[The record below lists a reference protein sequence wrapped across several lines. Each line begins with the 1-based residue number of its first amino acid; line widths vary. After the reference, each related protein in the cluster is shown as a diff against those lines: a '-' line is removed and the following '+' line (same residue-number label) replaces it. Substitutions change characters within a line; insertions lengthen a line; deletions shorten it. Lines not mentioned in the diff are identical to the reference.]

1 MDSTRSRSWISPAA
15 LAVAALAAGVLPAAA
30 HATPATAPAQPPP
43 SAPVATTASSAPLKL
58 LLPSPLG
65 VERARSDA
73 AQLAKLFTS
82 LLQREVVAEVAPN
95 AEIAAMLASGK
106 ADLGWLS
113 AAEYLEASRLSG
125 GRVAPVSKL
134 LRGGLPFYRS
144 ALFTL
149 KWHKKLISPA
159 SLKGKKLA
167 FVRPDSAAGYLL
179 PRQILL
185 AAGLTE
191 AELKEDG
198 TFYGDHAAVCAAVA
212 AGKAEAGAT
221 FSNDRAG
228 GLIAGCS
235 ETLGQ
240 KTADLKVLAVSD
252 PIPNDLI
259 VVRPGY
265 PLDGFAALRTA
276 LDGLRGSAEG
286 KRVLEEVFHSDAFV
300 ASDDGEFDLLRE
312 ALK

>member
-1 MDSTRSRSWISPAA
+1 MGSTRSQPWTSPAA
-15 LAVAALAAGVLPAAA
+15 RAVVLLLAGLLPTAAPAAA
-30 HATPATAPAQPPP
+30 ALP
-43 SAPVATTASSAPLKL
+43 PLKL
-58 LLPSPLG
+58 ILPSPLG

-82 LLQREVVAEVAPN
+82 ILQREVTAEVAPN
-95 AEIAAMLASGK
+95 EQISALLADGK

-113 AAEYLEASRLSG
+113 AAEFLEASRLSG
-125 GRVAPVSKL
+125 GKVVPVSKL

-149 KWHKKLISPA
+149 KWHKRLISPA

-198 TFYGDHAAVCAAVA
+198 TFYGDHAAVCSAVSS
-212 AGKAEAGAT
+212 GKADAGAT
-221 FSNDRAG
+221 ISNDRAG
-228 GLIAGCS
+228 GAIAGCAQ
-235 ETLGQ
+235 TLGQ

-252 PIPNDLI
+252 PIPNDVI
-259 VVRPGY
+259 AVRPGY
-265 PLDGFAALRTA
+265 PADGFAALRAA
-276 LDGLRGSAEG
+276 LDGLRNTAEG
-286 KRVLEEVFHSDAFV
+286 KRVLDEVFHSDAFV
-300 ASDDGEFDLLRE
+300 SSDEGDFDLLRE